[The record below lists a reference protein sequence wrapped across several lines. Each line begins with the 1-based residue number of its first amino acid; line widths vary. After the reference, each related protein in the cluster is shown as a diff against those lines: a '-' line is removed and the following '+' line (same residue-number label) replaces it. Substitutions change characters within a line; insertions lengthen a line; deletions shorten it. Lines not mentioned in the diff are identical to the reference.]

1 MIPVPRQF
9 RLWGV
14 VGAFFAALF
23 ALWMFFFPGLIPS
36 HFAWTVEPRLA
47 QAFIGAGYVFRTF
60 FFLLFV
66 FERDWRKLRW
76 TPWGNLVFTA
86 TLLLATIWHAEEVN
100 WRFLVAHL
108 WVILYTIEPV
118 TMFFLIPR
126 GAAAT
131 GEPLTTGGPLGTW
144 LRRLLIFE
152 VAALGLFGLF
162 LFINPTWLD
171 LRWPWALTKFDAGII
186 AAWFLGWAVWA
197 GSIALAADWD
207 EVRRGVQLNILFG
220 AAVCATIVAFR
231 TEFDFSRMPTLAYAA
246 GMVVLTLGLGF
257 LYWRQERARPGDE
270 GSRLAQVRL
279 LWQRGIRGLHPS
291 QR

>member
-9 RLWGV
+9 RLWGA
-14 VGAFFAALF
+14 VGALFAALF
-23 ALWMFFFPGLIPS
+23 ALWMFFFPSLIPS
-36 HFAWTVEPRLA
+36 HFAWVVEPRLA

-66 FERDWRKLRW
+66 FEKDWRKLRW

-108 WVILYTIEPV
+108 WVILYTLEPV
-118 TMFFLIPR
+118 SMFFLIPR
-126 GAAAT
+126 GAAAK

-162 LFINPTWLD
+162 LVVSPSGSIY
-171 LRWPWALTKFDAGII
+171 AGR
-186 AAWFLGWAVWA
+186 GRSRSSTPGSSPRGSWA
-197 GSIALAADWD
+197 GRYGPGRWRWRPIGTRFGEASSSTSSSGPPCALRSSPSGPSSTSHAC
-207 EVRRGVQLNILFG
+207 RR
-220 AAVCATIVAFR
+220 CSTR
-231 TEFDFSRMPTLAYAA
+231 
-246 GMVVLTLGLGF
+246 
-257 LYWRQERARPGDE
+257 
-270 GSRLAQVRL
+270 
-279 LWQRGIRGLHPS
+279 
-291 QR
+291 

>member
-23 ALWMFFFPGLIPS
+23 AIWMFFFPGLIPS
-36 HFAWTVEPRLA
+36 HFAWSVEPRLA

-108 WVILYTIEPV
+108 WVILYTLEPV
-118 TMFFLIPR
+118 TMFFLIH
-126 GAAAT
+126 A
-131 GEPLTTGGPLGTW
+131 
-144 LRRLLIFE
+144 
-152 VAALGLFGLF
+152 
-162 LFINPTWLD
+162 
-171 LRWPWALTKFDAGII
+171 
-186 AAWFLGWAVWA
+186 
-197 GSIALAADWD
+197 
-207 EVRRGVQLNILFG
+207 RRGGDGGALDDRWAARNLVK
-220 AAVCATIVAFR
+220 AAVDFR
-231 TEFDFSRMPTLAYAA
+231 GCR
-246 GMVVLTLGLGF
+246 LGPV
-257 LYWRQERARPGDE
+257 RP
-270 GSRLAQVRL
+270 V
-279 LWQRGIRGLHPS
+279 PVY
-291 QR
+291 

>member
-9 RLWGV
+9 RLWGA
-14 VGAFFAALF
+14 VGAFFAAVF
-23 ALWMFFFPGLIPS
+23 ALWMFFFSSLIPS
-36 HFAWTVEPRLA
+36 HFAWVVEPRLA

-108 WVILYTIEPV
+108 WVILYTLEPV
-118 TMFFLIPR
+118 SMFFLIPR
-126 GAAAT
+126 RRAAK

-162 LFINPTWLD
+162 LVISPAWLD
-171 LRWPWALTKFDAGII
+171 LRWPWALTQFDARII

-197 GSIALAADWD
+197 GSMALASDWD
-207 EVRRGVQLNILFG
+207 EDSARRPAQYPLRVRCVRHAHRL
-220 AAVCATIVAFR
+220 
-231 TEFDFSRMPTLAYAA
+231 
-246 GMVVLTLGLGF
+246 
-257 LYWRQERARPGDE
+257 PGP
-270 GSRLAQVRL
+270 VRL
-279 LWQRGIRGLHPS
+279 LAHADAVLRGECDPGDRADGLLLLASGASTTQLNHGSRPS
-291 QR
+291 A